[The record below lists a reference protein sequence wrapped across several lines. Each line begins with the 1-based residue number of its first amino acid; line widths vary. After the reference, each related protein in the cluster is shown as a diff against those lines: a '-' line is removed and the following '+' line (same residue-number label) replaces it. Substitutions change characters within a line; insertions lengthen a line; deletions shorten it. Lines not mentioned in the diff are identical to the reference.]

1 LLLDTQ
7 VAVWAALAPD
17 ALTAAERRL
26 MEEADGPLVLSA
38 VAVWE
43 LRLKWHSFHISGG
56 RKGPLDP
63 ACVVAFAAAM
73 NWRLLPLT
81 PHHASANLAQTLP
94 HKDPFDELLLVQ
106 AQEEGMRLLTRDA
119 KLVGHPFA
127 FGGVKQRRQGGSFQ

>member
-1 LLLDTQ
+1 MRLLLDTHM
-7 VAVWAALAPD
+7 VVWAALDPD
-17 ALTAAERRL
+17 ALTAAERNQ
-26 MEEADGPLVLSA
+26 MAGADMQLVLSA

-43 LRLKWHSFHISGG
+43 LRLKWHSFHISGE

-63 ACVVAFAAAM
+63 AVVVAFAKAM
-73 NWRLLPLT
+73 DWELLPLT
-81 PHHASANLAQTLP
+81 AGHAAAGLAQPLR

-127 FGGVKQRRQGGSFQ
+127 VAGGQA